1 MMRFRCPKCLQAALA
16 ASLSFWYA
24 VQAVTSPAAPAV
36 PLGTSMFAA
45 VNGDGHVVNFSWWVV
60 AGATGGYELQRSTDP
75 QGSPETVATIPVGTT
90 GATDPHPASSGM
102 YYRLVA
108 IGAKG
113 ARSEGA
119 WVLVNTPTVTGLT
132 VSGADVVVAWSTL
145 KPAPAG
151 YEIWRTADPSRTP
164 VRVGSVAAGTMA
176 FTDKQ
181 AAGGNNFYQVA
192 ALGGGARAASTLVQL
207 GGSAGSLAGPVPP
220 SAAASTAPA
229 PPSPPGPAAV
239 GPNAFNPKMTAQLPS
254 GVAAPV
260 TSPPQA
266 LALPGGSAPGAS
278 VSSVPSTPASAPPP
292 AATSL
297 LPPAPSI
304 TGLLVQSTTPVA
316 HVIQWDCV
324 KNEWLCGTS
333 STINAAGSA
342 QAVPVFDYAIS
353 SRAPGATGFD
363 PVTPTAPIAGF
374 GDCVNPP
381 QCTQGVVHIKANLK
395 QYIAPN
401 TTFHVVR
408 TDRKG
413 KQLPASADFLYA
425 SPPQPQQPGSFT
437 ATETPFGQVNLS
449 WSPVPNA
456 TGYLIIEKGS
466 TAALAQV
473 SSQTTVLTNI
483 SPGTH
488 TYQIASDYGVP
499 VPAVGLPEAKVLVH
513 RVPPPRGVPF
523 LTKNN
528 GPGSDEDAAK
538 HLTYS
543 GLCAPDPSTGDCGNL
558 ADGFALNDAGGFFIL
573 NTGVAALYAN
583 VTELALGRSVKCWEL
598 YSLAGLTY
606 TVPSSIYAIACLA
619 SNHGA
624 LVGAATPNASALA
637 AAAASGTSFAA
648 VGMIFDTRSRTM
660 TFLNFIPATGATELP
675 DPNTSTQGDGW
686 HTARAAAL
694 DSEGAK
700 FLPHV
705 CLPCHGGTFH
715 TDTGEVSGATF
726 LPVDPSLVAFSN
738 LPGHDRAS
746 TEDAVR
752 GLNSLIMASSP
763 PQPISDYI
771 NGMYPGKTLS
781 IGPAKLLPVDQ
792 PGTVAQANYVP
803 AGWAQQADFF
813 KKVVKPNCL
822 MCHLATSSPT
832 LVFDSADKFFAN
844 KALIYAAVCVG
855 RSMPN
860 AELPYN
866 NLWSSLGPSGT
877 VSDGP
882 AATLAAALGH
892 SSCP

>member
-1 MMRFRCPKCLQAALA
+1 
-16 ASLSFWYA
+16 
-24 VQAVTSPAAPAV
+24 
-36 PLGTSMFAA
+36 MFAA
-45 VNGDGHVVNFSWWVV
+45 VNGDGHVVNFSWWAVK
-60 AGATGGYELQRSTDP
+60 GATVGYEVLRSTDP
-75 QGSPETVATIPVGTT
+75 QSLPETVASVPIGTL
-90 GATDPHPASSGM
+90 GATDPHPASTGM
-102 YYRLVA
+102 YYQLVA
-108 IGAKG
+108 IGPKG
-113 ARSEGA
+113 ARAVSA
-119 WVLVNTPTVTGLT
+119 WVLVNTPTVTGVT

-151 YEIWRTADPSRTP
+151 YEVWRTADPSRAAA
-164 VRVGSVAAGTMA
+164 RVGSVAAGTMT

-181 AAGGNNFYQVA
+181 AAAGIYFYQVA
-192 ALGGGARAASTLVQL
+192 ALGGGARAASALVQL

-220 SAAASTAPA
+220 SAAASSAPA
-229 PPSPPGPAAV
+229 PPGPSGPAAV

-260 TSPPQA
+260 TSTPQA
-266 LALPGGSAPGAS
+266 LALPGGSTPGAS

-333 STINAAGSA
+333 GTSGTINAAGSA
-342 QAVPVFDYAIS
+342 QNVPVFDYAIS

-381 QCTQGVVHIKANLK
+381 QCTQGVVHIKASLK

-408 TDRKG
+408 TDRSG

-425 SPPQPQQPGSFT
+425 SPPKPQQPGSLT
-437 ATETPFGQVNLS
+437 ATEPQFGQVNLS
-449 WSPVPNA
+449 WNPVPHA
-456 TGYLIIEKGS
+456 TGYLITEKGS

-473 SSQTTVLTNI
+473 SSQSTAFSNVRA
-483 SPGTH
+483 GTH
-488 TYQIASDYGVP
+488 TYQVASDYGVP
-499 VPAVGLPEAKVLVH
+499 VPAAGMPEASVLVH
-513 RVPPPRGVPF
+513 RVPPPRGVAF

-528 GPGSDEDAAK
+528 GAGSEAGASQHIFAFLASATGCLLPGTPNNPEVVPCDPAPHGMSD
-538 HLTYS
+538 
-543 GLCAPDPSTGDCGNL
+543 
-558 ADGFALNDAGGFFIL
+558 FFSE
-573 NTGVAALYAN
+573 VAFYNGENPALYAN
-583 VTELALGRSVKCWEL
+583 VTELALGRSVRCWENF
-598 YSLAGLTY
+598 GPQY
-606 TVPSSIYAIACLA
+606 TGMWIWEVTTVLRSIDCLA
-619 SNHGA
+619 ANHGA
-624 LVGAATPNASALA
+624 LVGPAAPDGSALA

-648 VGMIFDTRSRTM
+648 VYMHFDMSTRNM
-660 TFLNFIPATGATELP
+660 TFVNFIPPGGSGELP
-675 DPNTSTQGDGW
+675 DPNTTVISDGFKS
-686 HTARAAAL
+686 AKAATL

-700 FLPHV
+700 YLPHV

-715 TDTGEVSGATF
+715 PDTGVVTGATF

-738 LPGHDRAS
+738 QPGHDRAS
-746 TEDAVR
+746 SEEAIR
-752 GLNSLIMASSP
+752 QINAHIMDSQP
-763 PQPISDYI
+763 PQAIADYI
-771 NGMYPGKTLS
+771 NGMYKGNVPTA
-781 IGPAKLLPVDQ
+781 PFRYLPVQ
-792 PGTVAQANYVP
+792 SPGAVAQGNYVP
-803 AGWAQQADFF
+803 DGWAQQADFF

-822 MCHLATSSPT
+822 MCHLATSSPS

-844 KALIYAAVCVG
+844 KALLYAAVCVG

-877 VSDGP
+877 VNDGP
-882 AATLAAALGH
+882 AATLAVALGH